1 MRDGERRIRLAAKLL
16 NMTQAGELK
25 WDSGNSADLEPEH
38 ELAEAS
44 EGYYAESGD
53 LRFVIHQQ
61 RPRRY
66 TSDITGTFDAR
77 GIERTQ
83 RLWSTRTILRVFS
96 KRDGGEEI
104 VTDVGDTPLLAN
116 LYRAARKSVTSIDA
130 DIEAFIGQEERHA
143 ERHHG

>member
-16 NMTQAGELK
+16 KMTQAGELK
-25 WDSGNSADLEPEH
+25 WDSANSADLKPEH
-38 ELAEAS
+38 ELAEVS
-44 EGYYAESGD
+44 EGYYAEAGD

-66 TSDITGTFDAR
+66 MNDMAAAFDQQKIT
-77 GIERTQ
+77 

-96 KRDGGEEI
+96 KRDEGEEI